1 MRNEQ
6 TDLIAELE
14 KERVEKG
21 ELVAAVDEMLLLQ
34 TSAAPDAN
42 TAAVIED
49 FRRSISRPAPPP
61 HASIPAFREPP
72 VPAPVQSRI
81 GRGMPR
87 PSGIASKSKMMS
99 NIERMGGAP
108 KH

>member
-1 MRNEQ
+1 
-6 TDLIAELE
+6 
-14 KERVEKG
+14 
-21 ELVAAVDEMLLLQ
+21 MLLLQ
-34 TSAAPDAN
+34 SGAPDAN

-61 HASIPAFREPP
+61 HAAIPAFRDAPAAS
-72 VPAPVQSRI
+72 APVQSRI

-87 PSGIASKSKMMS
+87 PSGMASKSKMMS

>member
-1 MRNEQ
+1 
-6 TDLIAELE
+6 
-14 KERVEKG
+14 
-21 ELVAAVDEMLLLQ
+21 MLLLQ
-34 TSAAPDAN
+34 SGAPDAN

-61 HASIPAFREPP
+61 HAAIPAFREPP
-72 VPAPVQSRI
+72 AASAPVQSRI

-87 PSGIASKSKMMS
+87 PSGMASKSKMMS

>member
-1 MRNEQ
+1 M
-6 TDLIAELE
+6 
-14 KERVEKG
+14 EKG

-34 TSAAPDAN
+34 SSAPDSN

-61 HASIPAFREPP
+61 HGSIPAFREQPA
-72 VPAPVQSRI
+72 PAPVQSRI